1 MIRSSSYSNDI
12 PTRVV
17 HTIMHKADLD
27 DSGYLDYPEFV
38 AMVFSCF
45 VTFIAILFLFKIE

>member
-17 HTIMHKADLD
+17 HMIMRKADLD
-27 DSGYLDYPEFV
+27 DSGYLDFPEFI
-38 AMVFSCF
+38 AMVF
-45 VTFIAILFLFKIE
+45 LFLLLY

>member
-17 HTIMHKADLD
+17 HIIMHKADLD
-27 DSGYLDYPEFV
+27 DSGYLDYPEFI
-38 AMVFSCF
+38 AMVFLS
-45 VTFIAILFLFKIE
+45 LLLLLLL